1 MNKSLCLSEQT
12 RMQRIKPT
20 ATEGSDTLSNCACK
34 RNKRKR
40 SSLLRV
46 IEYTRQH
53 FPRFGRLHLVVL
65 FNSKWLQADKFEEQC
80 LLMCFRVSMYTRCLC
95 IDDGATKK
103 NKYYTRQHTM
113 PEKYRDTSGIRKF
126 FRHVHVGVAF
136 HTATR
141 TFFPSLAVRN
151 IYKICFALRLSKLTI
166 P

>member
-1 MNKSLCLSEQT
+1 MT
-12 RMQRIKPT
+12 
-20 ATEGSDTLSNCACK
+20 
-34 RNKRKR
+34 
-40 SSLLRV
+40 
-46 IEYTRQH
+46 
-53 FPRFGRLHLVVL
+53 PRWQIRGAV
-65 FNSKWLQADKFEEQC
+65 FEEQC

-166 P
+166 PKRSEKKNDWTRAISSFCLQTLTWRSASWLHFARTPWSRKPAITNFAAYHR